1 LLQVFAT
8 MQSTALWSGS
18 IGCIT
23 YTGRPHLN
31 IDMHSWH
38 QKSIELVRVWQTMRL
53 QNLHKH
59 TIGGAMCGC
68 LLNIWNLAKNLVNN
82 RLVS

>member
-38 QKSIELVRVWQTMRL
+38 QKSIELVRGRPWDFRTSTNTLLEGQCV
-53 QNLHKH
+53 
-59 TIGGAMCGC
+59 GVC
-68 LLNIWNLAKNLVNN
+68 L
-82 RLVS
+82 